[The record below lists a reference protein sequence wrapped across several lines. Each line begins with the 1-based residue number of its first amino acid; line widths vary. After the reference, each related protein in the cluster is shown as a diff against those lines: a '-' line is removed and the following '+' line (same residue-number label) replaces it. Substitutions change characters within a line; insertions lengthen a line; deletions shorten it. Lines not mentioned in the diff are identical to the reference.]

1 MSQVKLGD
9 KNIPFIYQGNELLYP
24 NPIKDGLILYYD
36 FKGMKN
42 SDMTKGVAKDLS
54 GMNNDG
60 TLQNFVYTSES
71 GYNDGLK
78 FDNVDD
84 VVSLSVDIPTSFT
97 LSITIDFNIS
107 KDVQFLCGG
116 YLSAFYIRKN
126 YNDLHASVITESN
139 TQIISTGGNRFFYK
153 VSSSGKSKCQVTL
166 SVDDTTKT
174 MSIYGNGDLLNT
186 RETGEQLRENK
197 LNKLGVW
204 QGNTNL
210 DGKILSTTM
219 YNRALTDQEIQQNY
233 QLEKERWG
241 L

>member
-1 MSQVKLGD
+1 MTKVKLGD

-42 SDMTKGVAKDLS
+42 SDVTKGVAKDLS
-54 GMNNDG
+54 NNSNNG
-60 TLQNFVYTSES
+60 SLKNFVYTNES
-71 GYNDGLK
+71 GYDNGLK

-84 VVSLSVDIPTSFT
+84 VVSLSVDIPISFT
-97 LSITIDFNIS
+97 LSMTIDFNIS

-116 YLSAFYIRKN
+116 DFSGFYIRKN
-126 YNDLHASVITESN
+126 NNDLHASVITTSG
-139 TQIISTGGNRFFYK
+139 TQILSRGGNGFFNQ

-166 SVDDTTKT
+166 CVDDTTQT
-174 MSIYGNGDLLNT
+174 MAIYGNGNLLST
-186 RETGEQLRENK
+186 KETGEQLAKNN
-197 LNKLGVW
+197 LTKLGVW
-204 QGNTNL
+204 QGSTNL

-219 YNRALTDQEIQQNY
+219 YNRALTEEEIKQNY
-233 QLEKERWG
+233 NLEKERWG

>member
-1 MSQVKLGD
+1 MTQVKLGD

-24 NPIKDGLILYYD
+24 NPIKDGLVLYYD

-42 SDMTKGVAKDLS
+42 SDVSKNIAKDLS
-54 GMNNDG
+54 GKGNDG
-60 TLQNFVYTSES
+60 TLQNFVYTDES

-78 FDNVDD
+78 LDNVDD
-84 VVSLSVDIPTSFT
+84 FVSLNLTMGKTFT
-97 LSITIDFNIS
+97 LSMTIELNPE
-107 KDVQFLCGG
+107 KPVQFFFGG
-116 YLSAFYIRKN
+116 DQSAFYMRRN
-126 YNDLHASVITESN
+126 YNDLHASVSIEPGVQVT
-139 TQIISTGGNRFFYK
+139 TPGGNRFFYYLLDEDK
-153 VSSSGKSKCQVTL
+153 KRCQVTL

-174 MSIYGNGDLLNT
+174 ISIYGNGNLLST
-186 RETGEQLRENK
+186 RETGGQLKENK
-197 LNKLGVW
+197 LTKLGVW

-219 YNRALTDQEIQQNY
+219 YNRALSDEEIQHNY

>member
-9 KNIPFIYQGNELLYP
+9 KNIPFIYQGSELLYP
-24 NPIKDGLILYYD
+24 NPVKDGLVLWYD

-54 GMNNDG
+54 GMNNNG
-60 TLQNFVYTSES
+60 TLQNFVYTNES
-71 GYNDGLK
+71 GYDNGLK

-84 VVSLSVDIPTSFT
+84 VVSLSLDIPMSFT
-97 LSITIDFNIS
+97 LSITIDFNIN
-107 KDVQFLCGG
+107 KDVQFLCGSV
-116 YLSAFYIRKN
+116 LNAFYIRKN
-126 YNDLHASVITESN
+126 YNDLHASVSVESN
-139 TQIISTGGNRFFYK
+139 NQITSPSGNRFFYQ

-174 MSIYGNGDLLNT
+174 MTIYGNGSLLGT
-186 RETGEQLRENK
+186 KEIGEQLKENK
-197 LNKLGVW
+197 LTKLGVW

-219 YNRALTDQEIQQNY
+219 YNRALSDEEIQQNY
-233 QLEKERWG
+233 KLEKERSG

>member
-24 NPIKDGLILYYD
+24 NPIKDGLILWYD

-42 SDMTKGVAKDLS
+42 NDVSKGIARDLS
-54 GMNNDG
+54 GKGNDG
-60 TLQNFVYTSES
+60 TLQNFAYTNES
-71 GYNDGLK
+71 GYDNGLK

-84 VVSLSVDIPTSFT
+84 VVSLSLDIPMSFT
-97 LSITIDFNIS
+97 LSITIDFNIN
-107 KDVQFLCGG
+107 KDIQFLCGG
-116 YLSAFYIRKN
+116 VLSAFYIRKN
-126 YNDLHASVITESN
+126 YNDLHASVTTKSS
-139 TQIISTGGNRFFYK
+139 TQITSMGGNRFFYQ

-174 MSIYGNGDLLNT
+174 MSIYGNGNLLNT
-186 RETGEQLRENK
+186 REIGEQLKENK
-197 LNKLGVW
+197 FTKLGVW

-219 YNRALTDQEIQQNY
+219 YNRTLSDEEIQRNY
-233 QLEKERWG
+233 KLEKERWG

>member
-1 MSQVKLGD
+1 MTQVKLGD
-9 KNIPFIYQGNELLYP
+9 KNIPFIYQGSELLYP

-42 SDMTKGVAKDLS
+42 SDVTKGVAKDLS
-54 GMNNDG
+54 EMNNNG
-60 TLQNFVYTSES
+60 KLQNFVYTNES
-71 GYNDGLK
+71 GYDNGLK

-84 VVSLSVDIPTSFT
+84 VVSLSLDIPISFT
-97 LSITIDFNIS
+97 LSITIDFNVS
-107 KDVQFLCGG
+107 KDIQFLCGG

-139 TQIISTGGNRFFYK
+139 TQIISPGGNRFFYQ

-174 MSIYGNGDLLNT
+174 MTIYGNGNLLSIK
-186 RETGEQLRENK
+186 EIGEPLKENK
-197 LNKLGVW
+197 LTKLGVW
-204 QGNTNL
+204 QGSTNL

-219 YNRALTDQEIQQNY
+219 YNRALSDEEIQHNY
-233 QLEKERWG
+233 KLEKERWE